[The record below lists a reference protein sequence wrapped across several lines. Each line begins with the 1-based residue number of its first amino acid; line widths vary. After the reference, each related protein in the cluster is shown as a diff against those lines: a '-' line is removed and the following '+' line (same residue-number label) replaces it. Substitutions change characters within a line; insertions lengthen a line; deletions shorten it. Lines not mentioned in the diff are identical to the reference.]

1 MRLLEI
7 NSALRKRTRY
17 RYHCR
22 ESVIYLVYK
31 RHKEEFYDAR
41 ANKWTTVDGRE
52 EDSSDDENIVNV
64 LAASHEG
71 NLKNRAVYFWCMTRY
86 KRPLPIA

>member
-7 NSALRKRTRY
+7 SSALRKRTRY

-52 EDSSDDENIVNV
+52 EDSSDDENIFNA
-64 LAASHEG
+64 LATSHEG
-71 NLKNRAVYFWCMTRY
+71 NLKNRAVYF
-86 KRPLPIA
+86 